1 MAENFSVQT
10 SQNPL
15 PSLPG
20 LGESQ
25 ELETATQT
33 DSSIWVPHE
42 TQMSEVLTNV
52 ETSPQQPPVA
62 SDETVTAPIQ
72 TNPHNESQTQLPDD
86 ASQTQVVSPAPPQ
99 NVRPVPVPA
108 PKRRRIVAKKQRR
121 FPHFR
126 RVLCDNLQGISKACI
141 RKLAR
146 WGGVKRISKGIYE
159 ETRGVLKV
167 FLENIIK
174 DATTYTAY
182 AQRKTVTATDIILSL
197 KKNGRTLYGFD

>member
-99 NVRPVPVPA
+99 NVRSVPTPA
-108 PKRRRIVAKKQRR
+108 PKRRRMFVITFKG
-121 FPHFR
+121 FR
-126 RVLCDNLQGISKACI
+126 KRVSAN
-141 RKLAR
+141 
-146 WGGVKRISKGIYE
+146 
-159 ETRGVLKV
+159 
-167 FLENIIK
+167 
-174 DATTYTAY
+174 
-182 AQRKTVTATDIILSL
+182 
-197 KKNGRTLYGFD
+197 